1 METTKQWNAEK
12 YIKMYHLDD
21 LIDDKTT
28 IDNVLS
34 YLRLR
39 DELSDLYNSGEGR
52 NELKQAWL
60 ANILVLD
67 SSVIEALLYAA
78 LAKVESNCKRIK
90 CQKISKCSFFIT
102 RNSHSSF
109 IKNYSFINMT
119 EELANMK
126 ILTID
131 KTKVDEIRE
140 LRNNIHIYK
149 MDFNLSKS
157 KKYSATSITEAN
169 NLIKTIADNLFQ
181 KAMKIKMPPCMW

>member
-1 METTKQWNAEK
+1 METSKIWNADK
-12 YIKMYHLDD
+12 YIKMYHLSE
-21 LIDDKTT
+21 LIEDKTT

-39 DELSDLYNSGEGR
+39 DELSDLYNSGEGH

-90 CQKISKCSFFIT
+90 CQKIAKCSFFIT

-119 EELANMK
+119 EELSHMK
-126 ILTID
+126 ILTIEKSKID
-131 KTKVDEIRE
+131 AIRE

-149 MDFNLSKS
+149 MDFNLKES

-181 KAMKIKMPPCMW
+181 KATKIKMPPCM